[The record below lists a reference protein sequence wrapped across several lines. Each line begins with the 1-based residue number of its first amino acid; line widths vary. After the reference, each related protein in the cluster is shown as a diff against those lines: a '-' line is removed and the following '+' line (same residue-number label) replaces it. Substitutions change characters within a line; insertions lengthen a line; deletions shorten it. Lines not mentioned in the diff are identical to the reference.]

1 MQQTI
6 INLKQRIDKN
16 YETIQE
22 KYLFTKILLEKI
34 NILLDTNASNKE
46 IHKWLEKNDNVI
58 FVLEYYLKQI
68 EKKND
73 FER

>member
-1 MQQTI
+1 LQQTI

>member
-22 KYLFTKILLEKI
+22 KYLFTKILLKKI
-34 NILLDTNASNKE
+34 NILLNTNASNKE

-58 FVLEYYLKQI
+58 FVLEYYLKEI

>member
-1 MQQTI
+1 LQQTI
-6 INLKQRIDKN
+6 IKLKQRIDKN

-22 KYLFTKILLEKI
+22 KYLFTQILLEKI
-34 NILLDTNASNKE
+34 NILLNKNASNKE

-73 FER
+73 FKR